1 MRSLKSNLLAVHGF
15 RPAPIFVRRRCKYT
29 HLFSNN
35 KQNMKKIIVFF
46 KNWLFNVRKK
56 NAIKKAQQLANEQ
69 RRKFLVLNFK
79 GKPTVV
85 SMKQIKFWISTKQV
99 NKDADYFR
107 EMALYTAMP
116 K

>member
-1 MRSLKSNLLAVHGF
+1 
-15 RPAPIFVRRRCKYT
+15 
-29 HLFSNN
+29 
-35 KQNMKKIIVFF
+35 MKKIIFCF

-56 NAIKKAQQLANEQ
+56 QAIKKAQQLANEQ

-85 SMKQIKFWISTKQV
+85 SMKQCKYLIKTKQV
-99 NKDADYFR
+99 NENADYFR
-107 EMALYTAMP
+107 DMALYTAMP

>member
-1 MRSLKSNLLAVHGF
+1 ME
-15 RPAPIFVRRRCKYT
+15 
-29 HLFSNN
+29 
-35 KQNMKKIIVFF
+35 KIIILF

-79 GKPTVV
+79 STPTVV

-99 NKDADYFR
+99 VVIC
-107 EMALYTAMP
+107 
-116 K
+116 

>member
-1 MRSLKSNLLAVHGF
+1 MLNPGSKPIGAVVISS
-15 RPAPIFVRRRCKYT
+15 AIFCRKYT

-35 KQNMKKIIVFF
+35 KQNMDKIIIFF
-46 KNWLFNVRKK
+46 KNWLFNARKK

>member
-1 MRSLKSNLLAVHGF
+1 
-15 RPAPIFVRRRCKYT
+15 
-29 HLFSNN
+29 
-35 KQNMKKIIVFF
+35 MKKIIIFF

-79 GKPTVV
+79 GKPTVI
-85 SMKQIKFWISTKQV
+85 SMQQIHLLIRTKQV
-99 NKDADYFR
+99 NKNADFFR
-107 EMALYTAMP
+107 DMALYTAMP

>member
-1 MRSLKSNLLAVHGF
+1 ME
-15 RPAPIFVRRRCKYT
+15 
-29 HLFSNN
+29 
-35 KQNMKKIIVFF
+35 KIIILF

-69 RRKFLVLNFK
+69 RRKFLVLNFN

-107 EMALYTAMP
+107 EMALYTAMS

>member
-1 MRSLKSNLLAVHGF
+1 METLI
-15 RPAPIFVRRRCKYT
+15 IFFTNC
-29 HLFSNN
+29 
-35 KQNMKKIIVFF
+35 
-46 KNWLFNVRKK
+46 LFNVKKK
-56 NAIKKAQQLANEQ
+56 NVIKKAQQLSNEQ

-99 NKDADYFR
+99 KRRYDADYFR
-107 EMALYTAMP
+107 EMALFTAMP

>member
-1 MRSLKSNLLAVHGF
+1 ME
-15 RPAPIFVRRRCKYT
+15 
-29 HLFSNN
+29 
-35 KQNMKKIIVFF
+35 KIIFFF

-56 NAIKKAQQLANEQ
+56 NAIKKYQQLANEQ
-69 RRKFLVLNFK
+69 RRKFLVLNFN

-85 SMKQIKFWISTKQV
+85 SMKQIKFWINTKHV

>member
-1 MRSLKSNLLAVHGF
+1 ME
-15 RPAPIFVRRRCKYT
+15 
-29 HLFSNN
+29 
-35 KQNMKKIIVFF
+35 KIIIFF

-56 NAIKKAQQLANEQ
+56 RAIKQAQQLANEQ

-99 NKDADYFR
+99 KRRYDADYFR
-107 EMALYTAMP
+107 EMALFTAMP

>member
-1 MRSLKSNLLAVHGF
+1 
-15 RPAPIFVRRRCKYT
+15 
-29 HLFSNN
+29 
-35 KQNMKKIIVFF
+35 MKKIIIFF
-46 KNWLFNVRKK
+46 KNWLFDVRKK
-56 NAIKKAQQLANEQ
+56 RAIKQAQQLANEQ

-85 SMKQIKFWISTKQV
+85 SMKQIKLWVSTKQV

-107 EMALYTAMP
+107 EMALFTAMP

>member
-1 MRSLKSNLLAVHGF
+1 ME
-15 RPAPIFVRRRCKYT
+15 
-29 HLFSNN
+29 
-35 KQNMKKIIVFF
+35 KIIFFF
-46 KNWLFNVRKK
+46 KNWLFYVRKK

-69 RRKFLVLNFK
+69 RRKFLVLNFN

-85 SMKQIKFWISTKQV
+85 SMKHIKFWISTKQV

>member
-1 MRSLKSNLLAVHGF
+1 
-15 RPAPIFVRRRCKYT
+15 
-29 HLFSNN
+29 
-35 KQNMKKIIVFF
+35 
-46 KNWLFNVRKK
+46 
-56 NAIKKAQQLANEQ
+56 
-69 RRKFLVLNFK
+69 VLNFK

-107 EMALYTAMP
+107 EMALFTAMP